1 MHSLERVLPYDDR
14 IPVAGRDLRPEA
26 CRALA
31 CAVGLRHGQ
40 DVRVRV
46 ERQVV
51 LRPLFGQ
58 MVRHDDHRF
67 GGAAQTFRL
76 VACGDAGECLAGA
89 HDVCDERAFLGLQDP
104 RDGIALMVVQV
115 DVGADAGECE
125 VGAVVFARVDAVE
138 PRVVHVFQ
146 HACARRIGPYPFGE
160 RLFDGVALLVQQC
173 GGLRVPDSSLSGRI
187 VRIGFGEVAGR
198 RVERAGH
205 DLERVASR
213 SDAQTVFADGL
224 LVEFRG
230 ERRVD
235 LPVAGRL
242 VMTDRKASH
251 TAVGDVGL
259 GFESERFN
267 HEVPDHAGRDPR

>member
-1 MHSLERVLPYDDR
+1 MRAGSVHTHSVN
-14 IPVAGRDLRPEA
+14 A
-26 CRALA
+26 CSTVWRFWYSNAVA
-31 CAVGLRHGQ
+31 CASL
-40 DVRVRV
+40 
-46 ERQVV
+46 
-51 LRPLFGQ
+51 
-58 MVRHDDHRF
+58 
-67 GGAAQTFRL
+67 TF
-76 VACGDAGECLAGA
+76 
-89 HDVCDERAFLGLQDP
+89 
-104 RDGIALMVVQV
+104 
-115 DVGADAGECE
+115 
-125 VGAVVFARVDAVE
+125 
-138 PRVVHVFQ
+138 
-146 HACARRIGPYPFGE
+146 
-160 RLFDGVALLVQQC
+160 
-173 GGLRVPDSSLSGRI
+173 SSGRI